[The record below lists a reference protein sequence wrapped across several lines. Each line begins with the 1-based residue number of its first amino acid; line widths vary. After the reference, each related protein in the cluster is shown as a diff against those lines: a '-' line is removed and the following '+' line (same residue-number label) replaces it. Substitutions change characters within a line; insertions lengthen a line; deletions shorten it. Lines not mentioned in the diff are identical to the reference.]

1 MRIQTLLEAVIKV
14 PKQTYDDA
22 MGIVLG
28 DVLSRIRHYLRDN
41 DDSGEFVHEKIYY
54 AKEAKRLKAKYPTFH
69 ELDLS
74 DTEMTYQKIYMR
86 MPEVDQR
93 YFYKKQNVK
102 DKTYALIVN
111 VVLSDNDV
119 NPSAEYHKKAVRTPA
134 KIVINLPS
142 AKNMHLIAKNP
153 DMYEALVDKLEG
165 AVRHELIHAV
175 QDMALGEVP
184 DVMPYYN
191 RKGELKNREYYQHE
205 LEYQPQ
211 MVSTANDFVAYYK
224 ELKGM
229 GYEFSTEDLKQ
240 LFRSYVDP
248 KQRPP
253 RGIQNYKSEFL
264 KHVYKLGQDKWRKAV
279 KVIYGL
285 VREKLTEL

>member
-14 PKQTYDDA
+14 PKQTFDDA
-22 MGIVLG
+22 MAVVLT
-28 DVLSRIRHYLRDN
+28 DVVSRIRQYLRDN
-41 DDSGEFVHEKIYY
+41 DDEGEFVHQKIYY
-54 AKEAKRLKAKYPTFH
+54 AKETKRLTAKYPDFH
-69 ELDLS
+69 IINLTDS
-74 DTEMTYQKIYMR
+74 DMTYQKIYMR

-93 YFYKKQNVK
+93 YFYKKPNVK
-102 DKTYALIVN
+102 DKTYAIAVN
-111 VVLSDNDV
+111 VKLASKAAT
-119 NPSAEYHKKAVRTPA
+119 PAAEYHKKSIRTPA
-134 KIVINLPS
+134 KIIIELPS
-142 AKNMHLIAKNP
+142 AKEMHLVAKNP

-175 QDMALGEVP
+175 QDMALGDVP
-184 DVMPYYN
+184 DELPYYN
-191 RKGELKNREYYQHE
+191 KKGELKDREYYQHE

-211 MVSTANDFVAYYK
+211 IVSTANDFVAYYK

-229 GYEFSTEDLKQ
+229 GYEFTPEQLKH

-253 RGIQNYKSEFL
+253 RGIQDHKSVFM

-279 KVIYGL
+279 KGIYGL